1 MAKISAKL
9 TPLFCLPR
17 AISTLLVR
25 FLDNSD
31 PRKTR
36 PLQTF
41 ILQFLPLSIALDS
54 VQPTFSP
61 RNRKFKESKIGVD
74 IIIVVVNIIIT
85 NITIVIIFIIIIITI
100 IVIIIIISLTG
111 RMECKFLVL
120 KGNSAFQSLTAMA
133 SFNGL

>member
-31 PRKTR
+31 PRKTC

-85 NITIVIIFIIIIITI
+85 NITIVIIIIIIITI
-100 IVIIIIISLTG
+100 TVIIIIISLTG